1 MVLSADGLRMW
12 TGHEDGY
19 TRVWSTVSGA
29 CTAESRGHDGRLT
42 ALALSRTE
50 ELLATAS
57 EDGSVR
63 LCSAE
68 TLRCH
73 AVAAP
78 SLDCSPV
85 TALALSKDCTELWTG
100 CGDGHLRRFR
110 LGPAGFS
117 RVACLNLTGV
127 VGSSQYRLP
136 GCVPANLSSAVG
148 FLVGAAQEKLSVV
161 RVKRLL
167 ASSFCV
173 STATPLSVCVIVLEM
188 ASCV

>member
-1 MVLSADGLRMW
+1 MQLPIFAPGA
-12 TGHEDGY
+12 
-19 TRVWSTVSGA
+19 GA
-29 CTAESRGHDGRLT
+29 CTAEARGHSGRVT
-42 ALALSRTE
+42 ALALSRSE
-50 ELLATAS
+50 ELLASAS

-85 TALALSKDCTELWTG
+85 TAMALSKDCTELWTG

-117 RVACLNLTGV
+117 RVACLNLNGV

-148 FLVGAAQEKLSVV
+148 TLVGAAHEKLFVV
-161 RVKRLL
+161 SSHPPPLQSCRCPPSLYMHVCAPARNLWRL
-167 ASSFCV
+167 AADECSSCALR
-173 STATPLSVCVIVLEM
+173 STL
-188 ASCV
+188 